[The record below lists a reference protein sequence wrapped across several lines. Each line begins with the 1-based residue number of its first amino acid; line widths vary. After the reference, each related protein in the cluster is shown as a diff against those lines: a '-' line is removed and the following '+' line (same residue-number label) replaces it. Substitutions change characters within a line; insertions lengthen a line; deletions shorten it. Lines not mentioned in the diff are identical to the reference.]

1 MEALRL
7 KIGTKVNSPRKER
20 LLLSH
25 MPIRFD
31 IEPSVEKTK
40 VNQHVKRCF
49 ADTYGAD
56 IETFEPYILST
67 YDDKG
72 INATIG
78 FQPAA
83 TKKPL
88 FLESYLE
95 DSIEETLASVLSQDI
110 NRHQVVEVG
119 NLSSTHKGSASRIL
133 FILSVAILQQAGYKW
148 VTFTATK
155 QVQRLLGKLNLIT
168 TAICEADPLKLAD
181 KGSKWGSYY
190 ADKPMVVVGN
200 LNDAIAELKS
210 HKVIKSVLDNYQ
222 ETIDDATNRIK
233 I

>member
-1 MEALRL
+1 MEALQL
-7 KIGTKVNSPRKER
+7 KTGTKVTSPRKER

-31 IEPSVEKTK
+31 IEPSDEKTE
-40 VNQHVKRCF
+40 VNKHVKQCF
-49 ADTYGAD
+49 AQSYGAD
-56 IETFEPYILST
+56 IDTFEPYILST

-95 DSIEETLASVLSQDI
+95 GSIEEELTIVLSQDI
-110 NRHQVVEVG
+110 KRHQVVEVG
-119 NLSSTHKGSASRIL
+119 NLSSSHKGSASRIL
-133 FILSVAILQQAGYKW
+133 FILSVAILQQAGFKW

-155 QVQRLLGKLNLIT
+155 QVQKLLGKLNLT
-168 TAICEADPLKLAD
+168 TTSICEADPLKLAD
-181 KGSKWGSYY
+181 KGAKWGSYY

-200 LNDAIAELKS
+200 LNDAIAELQS
-210 HKVIKSVLDNYQ
+210 HKVIKSIIDNYQ
-222 ETIDDATNRIK
+222 DTITDSANRIK